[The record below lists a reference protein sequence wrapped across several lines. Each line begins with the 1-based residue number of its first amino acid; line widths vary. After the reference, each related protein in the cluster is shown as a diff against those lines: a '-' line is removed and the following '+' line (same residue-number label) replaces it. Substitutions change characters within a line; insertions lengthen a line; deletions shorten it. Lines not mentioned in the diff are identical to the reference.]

1 MSIKALKKNK
11 DLLIPQIAAKMTYKT
26 IFKGRLEFG
35 SPKSYEKVL
44 KMYQHRVE
52 NYYKS
57 DILLVEEDI
66 FDEATSAL
74 SVPRFITQGTEK
86 SWKNT
91 FSLLEYIAQFAVAGN
106 FVAWMTNE
114 GKIMH
119 HGVVEPQSDKVAVQA
134 NLKGRDLMEE
144 HGKESEAKAAL
155 SKAIEKYERH
165 ALAYERRG
173 QVNLILKNYEDAMYD
188 FTKSIDF
195 AFGHPE
201 PYLGRA
207 RVYIHKDDFKG
218 AIADLEQAIK
228 NSIPLQPIYWVARR
242 LKADCHLKIEDYNGA
257 LPDLKFYSSRKF
269 KAEDPNFLMK
279 RGVSFKY
286 GKVLLE
292 TGNFQEALTVFDSV
306 LEMKEGNDKISES
319 DKILYRGIARKKA
332 GKTGFLKDWQQ
343 ASKLGSTEADQL
355 IKEYA

>member
-1 MSIKALKKNK
+1 
-11 DLLIPQIAAKMTYKT
+11 MTYKT

-57 DILLVEEDI
+57 DILLNEEDI
-66 FDEATSAL
+66 FDEASSAL
-74 SVPRFITQGTEK
+74 NVPRFITQGTEK

-106 FVAWMTNE
+106 FVAWMTDE
-114 GKIMH
+114 GKILH
-119 HGVVEPQSDKVAVQA
+119 HGVVEPQSDKIAVQA
-134 NLKGRDLMEE
+134 YLKGRDLMEKSV
-144 HGKESEAKAAL
+144 KEGEAKEAL

-173 QVNLILKNYEDAMYD
+173 QVNLMLQNYEDAMYD

-207 RVYIHKDDFKG
+207 KVHVRNNDFKA
-218 AIADLEQAIK
+218 AIGDLEQAIK

-242 LKADCHLKIEDYNGA
+242 LKADCHLKIKDYNGA
-257 LPDLKFYSSRKF
+257 LADLKFYANRKF
-269 KAEDPNFLMK
+269 KAEDPNYLMK

-286 GKVLLE
+286 GKTLLE
-292 TGNFQEALTVFDSV
+292 TGDFQEALDVFDSV
-306 LEMKEGNDKISES
+306 LEMKEGNDKITESE
-319 DKILYRGIARKKA
+319 KILYRGIAKKKA

-343 ASKLGSTEADQL
+343 ASKLGSTQADKL
-355 IKEYA
+355 IKEHA

>member
-1 MSIKALKKNK
+1 
-11 DLLIPQIAAKMTYKT
+11 MTYKT

-35 SPKSYEKVL
+35 SPKSYEKVV

-57 DILLVEEDI
+57 DVLLKEEEI
-66 FDEATSAL
+66 FDEASSAID
-74 SVPRFITQGTEK
+74 VPRFITQGTEK

-106 FVAWMTNE
+106 FVAWMTDD
-114 GKIMH
+114 GKILH
-119 HGVVEPQSDKVAVQA
+119 HGVVEPRSDKVAVQA
-134 NLKGRDLMEE
+134 YLKGRDLMQKS
-144 HGKESEAKAAL
+144 GKEDEAKAAL

-173 QVNLILKNYEDAMYD
+173 QVNLMLKNYEDAMYD

-195 AFGHPE
+195 TYGHPE

-207 RVYIHKDDFKG
+207 KVHIHNKNREA
-218 AIADLEQAIK
+218 AITDLEQAIK
-228 NSIPLQPIYWVARR
+228 KSIPLQPIYWKARR
-242 LKADCHLKIEDYNGA
+242 LKADCHLKLKDYQGA
-257 LPDLKFYSSRKF
+257 LPDLKFFSNRQF
-269 KAEDPNFLMK
+269 MIEDPNYLVK

-292 TGNFQEALTVFDSV
+292 TGDFQEALNVFDSV
-306 LEMKEGNDKISES
+306 LKMEEGSDKISES
-319 DKILYRGIARKKA
+319 EKILYRGIARKKA

-343 ASKLGSTEADQL
+343 AAKLGSVQADKL
-355 IKEYA
+355 IKENA

>member
-1 MSIKALKKNK
+1 
-11 DLLIPQIAAKMTYKT
+11 MTYKT

-35 SPKSYEKVL
+35 SPKSYEKVV

-57 DILLVEEDI
+57 DVLLKEEEI
-66 FDEATSAL
+66 FDEASSAID
-74 SVPRFITQGTEK
+74 VPRFITQGTEK

-106 FVAWMTNE
+106 FVAWMTDD
-114 GKIMH
+114 GKILH

-134 NLKGRDLMEE
+134 YLKGRDLMQKS
-144 HGKESEAKAAL
+144 GKEDEAKAAL

-173 QVNLILKNYEDAMYD
+173 QVNLMLKNYEDAMYD

-195 AFGHPE
+195 TYGHPE
-201 PYLGRA
+201 PHLGRA
-207 RVYIHKDDFKG
+207 KVHIHNKNREA

-228 NSIPLQPIYWVARR
+228 KSIPLQPIYWKARR
-242 LKADCHLKIEDYNGA
+242 LKADCHLKLKDYQGA
-257 LPDLKFYSSRKF
+257 LPDLKFFSNRQF
-269 KAEDPNFLMK
+269 MIEDPNYLVK

-292 TGNFQEALTVFDSV
+292 TGDFQEALNVFDSV
-306 LEMKEGNDKISES
+306 LKMEEGSDKISES
-319 DKILYRGIARKKA
+319 EKILYRGIARKKA

-343 ASKLGSTEADQL
+343 AAKLGSVQADKL
-355 IKEYA
+355 IKENA

>member
-1 MSIKALKKNK
+1 
-11 DLLIPQIAAKMTYKT
+11 MTYKT

-35 SPKSYEKVL
+35 SPKSFAKVI

-57 DILLVEEDI
+57 DVLLVEEDI
-66 FDEATSAL
+66 FDEATSSL
-74 SVPRFITQGTEK
+74 DVPRFITHGTEK

-91 FSLLEYIAQFAVAGN
+91 FSLLEYIAQFAVAGH
-106 FVAWMTNE
+106 FVAWMTE
-114 GKIMH
+114 DGKILH
-119 HGVVEPQSDKVAVQA
+119 HGIVEPRSDKGAVQA
-134 NLKGRDLMEE
+134 YLKGRDLMEKS
-144 HGKESEAKAAL
+144 GKEDEAKQAL

-173 QVNLILKNYEDAMYD
+173 QVNLMLKNYDDAMYD

-201 PYLGRA
+201 PYFGRA
-207 RVYIHKDDFKG
+207 KVQIQNKDYKA
-218 AIADLEQAIK
+218 AIADLEEAIK
-228 NSIPLQPIYWVARR
+228 KSIPLQPIYWAARR
-242 LKADCHLKIEDYNGA
+242 LKADCHLKLNDYTGA
-257 LPDLKFYSSRKF
+257 LPDLKFFSNRKF
-269 KAEDPNFLMK
+269 KSEDPNFLIK

-292 TGNFQEALTVFDSV
+292 TGNFQEALNVFESV
-306 LEMKEGNDKISES
+306 LKMQEGNDKITESE
-319 DKILYRGIARKKA
+319 KILYRGIARKKA
-332 GKTGFLKDWQQ
+332 GKTGFMKDWQQ
-343 ASKLGSTEADQL
+343 AAKLGSVQAGKL

>member
-1 MSIKALKKNK
+1 
-11 DLLIPQIAAKMTYKT
+11 MTYKT

-35 SPKSYEKVL
+35 SPKSYDKVL

-57 DILLVEEDI
+57 DVLLKEEDI
-66 FDEATSAL
+66 FDEASSAID
-74 SVPRFITQGTEK
+74 VPRFITQGTEK

-106 FVAWMTNE
+106 FVAWMTDE
-114 GKIMH
+114 GKILH

-134 NLKGRDLMEE
+134 YLKGRDLMEE
-144 HGKESEAKAAL
+144 SGKEDEAKAAL

-173 QVNLILKNYEDAMYD
+173 QVNLMLKNYEDAMYD

-195 AFGHPE
+195 TFGHPE

-207 RVYIHKDDFKG
+207 KVHILNKDREA
-218 AIADLEQAIK
+218 AIKDLEQSIK
-228 NSIPLQPIYWVARR
+228 KSIPLQPIYWKARR
-242 LKADCHLKIEDYNGA
+242 LKADCHLKLKDYEGA
-257 LPDLKFYSSRKF
+257 LPDLKFFSNRQF
-269 KAEDPNFLMK
+269 KIEDPNYLVK

-292 TGNFQEALTVFDSV
+292 TGDFQEALNVFDSV
-306 LEMKEGNDKISES
+306 LKMEEGNDKIAESE
-319 DKILYRGIARKKA
+319 KILYRGIARKKA

-343 ASKLGSTEADQL
+343 AAKLGSVQAGKL
-355 IKEYA
+355 IKENA